1 MNFYEAIDSYSMVQR
16 IKWKGENKFVFKQ
29 VPSEIPMSVVPKMQ
43 SLPEA
48 VKNEF
53 QNRLNKATDN
63 HAMVINENHPL
74 NSIRYSDQLAI
85 VYPNNV
91 ILGWSPKPSDVLSND
106 WIPYVSE

>member
-53 QNRLNKATDN
+53 QNRLNKF
-63 HAMVINENHPL
+63 P
-74 NSIRYSDQLAI
+74 SISHFVFNTCNFFNFSR
-85 VYPNNV
+85 
-91 ILGWSPKPSDVLSND
+91 
-106 WIPYVSE
+106 